1 MTTAPHHLASVFV
14 ELAGGGAPGPPG
26 VPTLL
31 ARLTER
37 SRELLAVRATAVTFS
52 PGARDAPQ
60 VAASGADVRRLEQD
74 AVAWREGPGPAC
86 RHSGR
91 LLGDTPLTGT
101 MARQRWPR
109 YAPRALQLG
118 CTHVAALPIRGHT
131 EPVGSLVL
139 LASRETPLTGDL
151 LSLGQSLADFAAVTL
166 LREHEVEAGRVLAA
180 QLEHALAN
188 RVVIEQ
194 AKGALTAR
202 HALSPDTAFTMLRG
216 YARSHQ
222 RLLTDVAREVVEG
235 RLDPGRPHK

>member
-37 SRELLAVRATAVTFS
+37 SRELLALRATAVTFS
-52 PGARDAPQ
+52 PGARDAPH
-60 VAASGADVRRLEQD
+60 VAASDADVCRLEQD

-86 RHSGR
+86 RRTGTA
-91 LLGDTPLTGT
+91 LGGTALTGAV
-101 MARQRWPR
+101 ARQRWPR
-109 YAPRALQLG
+109 YAPRALALG
-118 CTHVAALPIRGHT
+118 CTHTAALPIRGHSR
-131 EPVGSLVL
+131 PVGALVL
-139 LASRETPLTGDL
+139 LATRRTTLTGDL
-151 LSLGQSLADFAAVTL
+151 MALGQSLADFAAVTL
-166 LREHEVEAGRVLAA
+166 LREHEVAAGRALAA
-180 QLEHALAN
+180 QLEHALET

-202 HALSPDTAFTMLRG
+202 HALSPDAAFAVLRG
-216 YARSHQ
+216 YARSHR

-235 RLDPGRPHK
+235 RLDVPRPRT